1 MKVMPETGRRRTY
14 ESGAL
19 AWWHLDSSG
28 NEDADQIL
36 HSRTVCRND
45 AAFTIFYDRYKENVM
60 FMLLFV
66 ILLVAW
72 LLGGFAFHVG
82 GGLIHILL
90 IVAVIALILHFVRR
104 A

>member
-1 MKVMPETGRRRTY
+1 MPKPVKRKNY
-14 ESGAL
+14 EGGAL
-19 AWWHLDSSG
+19 ASWHHEVSG
-28 NEDADQIL
+28 IANADQIL
-36 HSRTVCRND
+36 IGRKVFRNENSS
-45 AAFTIFYDRYKENVM
+45 TIFHDRYKEKGM

-72 LLGGFAFHVG
+72 LLGGFALHVG

>member
-1 MKVMPETGRRRTY
+1 
-14 ESGAL
+14 
-19 AWWHLDSSG
+19 
-28 NEDADQIL
+28 
-36 HSRTVCRND
+36 
-45 AAFTIFYDRYKENVM
+45 M

-72 LLGGFAFHVG
+72 LLGGFALHVG
-82 GGLIHILL
+82 GGLIPILL

>member
-1 MKVMPETGRRRTY
+1 MQAISQLVRRKTY

-19 AWWHLDSSG
+19 ASWHHEECRAPDP
-28 NEDADQIL
+28 DQIL
-36 HSRTVCRND
+36 IRGNVCRD
-45 AAFTIFYDRYKENVM
+45 DTSLTIFHDRYKEDVM

>member
-1 MKVMPETGRRRTY
+1 MPQLVKRKTY
-14 ESGAL
+14 EGGAL
-19 AWWHLDSSG
+19 ASWHHELNG
-28 NEDADQIL
+28 NADADQIL
-36 HSRTVCRND
+36 IGRNI
-45 AAFTIFYDRYKENVM
+45 FRNETNSTIFHDREKENVM